1 MKKFISMM
9 MLACAVAFAGCSDD
23 DDDNNVP
30 DITFDPAKP
39 EAVAP
44 QGGSVVITM
53 NVDNPSAESNKEW
66 AVPTVSGTT
75 LTVEV
80 DANTTTAAR
89 NAVITVKKGD
99 KTGKVTIKQNA
110 SSTPTPEV
118 TEVQFGAGAEEK
130 TIAVTSDSEFTAT
143 PDATWIT
150 ATAEAAAVK
159 IAVAANPGKEPRTG
173 KVVLSAGGPEATIT
187 VTQIGNN
194 IVPEV
199 TEVNFGY
206 AAGEKEIAVTA
217 SEAFTATASASWI
230 TATAKTSSVVIKV
243 AAATAN
249 RTGTVTLTMG
259 SLKAEITVTQSKASY
274 NDYIG
279 TWTLSY
285 IDADSGQS
293 GTTTVQITAKENG
306 KFYTASGLGGSTA
319 AQQYPIT
326 LGYDAASGK
335 IQFLGQQT
343 LGKVNVTMAPG
354 EDPVE
359 CDFLFVGS
367 ATLPDGKTY
376 FITSDKELS
385 YEAFTGTA
393 ANGTIELV
401 GETVSTGLGDGDFVS
416 MGYIASEPGPNGRG
430 GALEGDF
437 AMGLPMTMTKT
448 SDSVAPASMS
458 PAGPNVMATYK
469 PYRINL

>member
-80 DANTTTAAR
+80 DANSTTAAR
-89 NAVITVKKGD
+89 TAVITVKKGD

-150 ATAEAAAVK
+150 ATPEAAAVK
-159 IAVAANPGKEPRTG
+159 IAVAANPGKESRTG

-230 TATAKTSSVVIKV
+230 TATAKASSVVIKV
-243 AAATAN
+243 AAATAD

-259 SLKAEITVTQSKASY
+259 SLKAEITVKQSKASY

-279 TWTLSY
+279 TWTVKS
-285 IDADSGQS
+285 A
-293 GTTTVQITAKENG
+293 TVTFQTVIAQKEAG
-306 KFYTASGLGGSTA
+306 KTYTSTGWGESNA
-319 AQQYPIT
+319 AQSMPIT
-326 LGYDAASGK
+326 LGYDAASGA
-335 IQFLGQQT
+335 IQVLPAN
-343 LGKVNVTMAPG
+343 LGKVNVTDVGEVDYLFSGYGPYNGGLTVITPSEGFCVMSGVNAGGTVEFEAETITIDAPG
-354 EDPVE
+354 NPE
-359 CDFLFVGS
+359 F
-367 ATLPDGKTY
+367 T
-376 FITSDKELS
+376 
-385 YEAFTGTA
+385 FTGC
-393 ANGTIELV
+393 IR
-401 GETVSTGLGDGDFVS
+401 
-416 MGYIASEPGPNGRG
+416 YIVVASKINL
-430 GALEGDF
+430 LEGDYEDID
-437 AMGLPMTMTKT
+437 LPITMTKESSSAPEMAMGT
-448 SDSVAPASMS
+448 GVIPMSTVAKSF
-458 PAGPNVMATYK
+458 G
-469 PYRINL
+469 YRSYGIGR